1 MSVLLNKRIMIVS
14 NRLPYKS
21 IEIGKDI
28 IYKKSDGGL
37 VSSLS
42 SIISS
47 KENIWIGWEER
58 NKKKN
63 NRSVNYYIPE
73 EDIPFTCKIKTIKL
87 MEREISNYYYGFSNR
102 TIWPLF
108 HYFLGKAIFNEDY
121 WNSYIKVNKKFCNGV
136 IEEFIDYNIIWVHDY
151 HLMLLPK
158 MIRDKISSNN
168 IGFFLHIPFPSYDLF
183 GVLPWGRDIIEGIL
197 GAYLIGFHTDS
208 YASNFLDSVANMG
221 IAEVDKDK
229 GLINYKNRLIKVRS
243 FPISV
248 DFERFNN
255 LSMAE
260 SISLKTKR
268 IRRSLKDNILILGV
282 DRLDYT
288 KGIKERLL
296 AIERFFE
303 KYHKF
308 KKRVVFIQIAV
319 PSRTKVEEYRSMR
332 REIDEIVGRI
342 NGRFS
347 ETGWTPINYLYRSIP
362 LEDLV
367 AYYKAADIALIS
379 PLRDGMNLIA
389 KEYAASK
396 FDNTGVLI
404 LSIFAGAS
412 KELKEAILVNPFN
425 IEEVADKIYE
435 AITLPNDEKI
445 ERMKSLRAKI
455 KKNNISYWVKSFLK
469 ELIT

>member
-1 MSVLLNKRIMIVS
+1 MFRISSKRIMIVS

-21 IEIGKDI
+21 IEVGKEI
-28 IYKKSDGGL
+28 VYKKSDGGL

-42 SIISS
+42 SVISS
-47 KENIWIGWEER
+47 KHNIWIGWEER
-58 NKKKN
+58 SRKKENK
-63 NRSVNYYIPE
+63 SLNYCIPE
-73 EDIPFTCKIKTIKL
+73 EDVPFTCKIKTIKL

-108 HYFLGKAIFNEDY
+108 HYFLGKAIFNEGY
-121 WNSYIKVNKKFCNGV
+121 WNSYVKVNRKFCNAV
-136 IEEFIDYNIIWVHDY
+136 VEEFPSYDIVWVHDY

-158 MIRDKISSNN
+158 MIREKTGFNN

-183 GVLPWGRDIIEGIL
+183 AVLPWSRDILEGLL
-197 GAYLIGFHTDS
+197 GACLIGFHTEE
-208 YASNFLDSVANMG
+208 YVSNFMDCVSNSG
-221 IAEVDKDK
+221 IAEVDKEK
-229 GLINYKNRLIKVRS
+229 GLISYKNRRIKVRS

-255 LSMAE
+255 LSMSEAVA
-260 SISLKTKR
+260 LKTRR

-303 KYHKF
+303 KYHRF
-308 KKRVVFIQIAV
+308 KRKVVFIQIAV

-347 ETGWTPINYLYRSIP
+347 ETGWTPIHYLYRSIP

-396 FDNTGVLI
+396 FDNSGVLI

-412 KELKEAILVNPFN
+412 KELKEALLVNPFN
-425 IEEVADKIYE
+425 IEEVADKIHE
-435 AITLPNDEKI
+435 ALSLSDDEKE
-445 ERMKSLRAKI
+445 ERMRALRERI
-455 KKNNISYWVKSFLK
+455 KRNNISSWVKDFLR
-469 ELIT
+469 EMEE